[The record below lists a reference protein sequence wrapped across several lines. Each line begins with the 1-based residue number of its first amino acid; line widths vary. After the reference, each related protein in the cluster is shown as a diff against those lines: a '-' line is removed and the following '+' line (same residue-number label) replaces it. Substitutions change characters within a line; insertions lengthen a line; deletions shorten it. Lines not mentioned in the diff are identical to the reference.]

1 MFEDL
6 HNMLTDSV
14 TQVLFCKK
22 KREDGDIN
30 ELLPRFEVFS
40 DDKEITFDKL
50 AKKAN
55 AEDCKTKVQLCKGWF
70 MRRRRRE

>member
-30 ELLPRFEVFS
+30 ELLPRFEEFS

-50 AKKAN
+50 A
-55 AEDCKTKVQLCKGWF
+55 
-70 MRRRRRE
+70 